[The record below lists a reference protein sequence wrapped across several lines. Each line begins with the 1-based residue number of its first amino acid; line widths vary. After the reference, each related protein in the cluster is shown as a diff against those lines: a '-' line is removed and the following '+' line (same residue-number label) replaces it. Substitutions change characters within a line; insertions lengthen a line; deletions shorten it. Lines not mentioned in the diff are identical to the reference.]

1 MAWLSIRHHVRRLKG
16 PHREPAGERLHRA
29 GGLVLHQHRR
39 AAPATAGAVVT
50 AIPKSNGVGL
60 KLVMS
65 LQVLLAI
72 LLLTVLISREVA
84 ATS

>member
-1 MAWLSIRHHVRRLKG
+1 MSR
-16 PHREPAGERLHRA
+16 
-29 GGLVLHQHRR
+29 
-39 AAPATAGAVVT
+39 TA
-50 AIPKSNGVGL
+50 

-72 LLLTVLISREVA
+72 LMLTVLIARSVS

>member
-1 MAWLSIRHHVRRLKG
+1 
-16 PHREPAGERLHRA
+16 
-29 GGLVLHQHRR
+29 
-39 AAPATAGAVVT
+39 VVT